1 MVLARVANFFTT
13 SDSKEQFV
21 DDGREGGALAMEH
34 AGTMQET
41 VGEKEVDLEAAR
53 PPYIHVRANKSLV
66 QRCAFCLTAD
76 TMLSRQCYPVA

>member
-1 MVLARVANFFTT
+1 MVLARVANFFTA

-34 AGTMQET
+34 VGTKM

-66 QRCAFCLTAD
+66 ERCAFCLTAD
-76 TMLSRQCYPVA
+76 TVLSRQCYPVV

>member
-1 MVLARVANFFTT
+1 MVLARVANFFTA

-34 AGTMQET
+34 VGTMQET
-41 VGEKEVDLEAAR
+41 VGEEVDLEAAR

>member
-1 MVLARVANFFTT
+1 MVLARVANFFTA

-34 AGTMQET
+34 VGTVQKM
-41 VGEKEVDLEAAR
+41 VGEKGVDLEAAR

-66 QRCAFCLTAD
+66 QRCAFCLMAD
-76 TMLSRQCYPVA
+76 TVLSRQCYLVV